1 MTKIE
6 KETTTRKIC
15 RFIALAAYYGFGRYF
30 PRFPNH
36 RTGKKMRGSLCHFI
50 FRKSGKNINVE
61 RMAYFGTGK
70 NIELGSNSG
79 IGIRAQIWGVDVG
92 ELIVGD
98 NVMMAP
104 EVMILTLGHRHDN
117 IETPMCSQG
126 RYATKVI
133 IEDDVWIGV
142 RAIVLPG
149 VKIGKGSIVGAGAVV
164 TKDVPPYTVVGGVPA
179 KVIKMRC
186 G

>member
-1 MTKIE
+1 MTKSE
-6 KETTTRKIC
+6 KETTKRKIY
-15 RFIALAAYYGFGRYF
+15 RLIALVAYYSFARYF

-36 RTGKKMRGSLCHFI
+36 CIGKKMRRYLCQFI

-61 RMAYFGTGK
+61 RMAYFGVGK

-92 ELIVGD
+92 ELIMGD

-104 EVMILTLGHRHDN
+104 EVIIVTLGHRHDS

-126 RYATKVI
+126 GYATKVI

-149 VKIGKGSIVGAGAVV
+149 GKIGKGSIVGAGAVV

-179 KVIKMRC
+179 KVIKMRF

>member
-1 MTKIE
+1 MTGVE
-6 KETTTRKIC
+6 KEGTARKIC
-15 RFIALAAYYGFGRYF
+15 RVIALAAYYGFARYF

-36 RTGKKMRGSLCHFI
+36 RIGKKMRGSLCQFI

-61 RMAYFGTGK
+61 RMAYFGAGK

-79 IGIRAQIWGVDVG
+79 IGIRAQIWGVDMG
-92 ELIVGD
+92 ELIMGD

-104 EVMILTLGHRHDN
+104 EVIILTLGHRHDN
-117 IETPMCSQG
+117 IEAPMCSQG
-126 RYATKVI
+126 GYATKVT
-133 IEDDVWIGV
+133 IEDDVWIGI

-164 TKDVPPYTVVGGVPA
+164 TKDVLPYSVVGGVPA

-186 G
+186 E

>member
-1 MTKIE
+1 
-6 KETTTRKIC
+6 
-15 RFIALAAYYGFGRYF
+15 
-30 PRFPNH
+30 
-36 RTGKKMRGSLCHFI
+36 
-50 FRKSGKNINVE
+50 
-61 RMAYFGTGK
+61 MAYFAAGK

-92 ELIVGD
+92 ELIIGD

-104 EVMILTLGHRHDN
+104 DVIILTLVHKHDN

-126 RYATKVI
+126 GNATKVT

-149 VKIGKGSIVGAGAVV
+149 VNIGKGSIVGAGAVV

-179 KVIKMRC
+179 KVINMRC
-186 G
+186 D